1 MTAVD
6 SRKTEPREE
15 TLRAVSH
22 GVADMVV
29 AENVVGGIGS
39 DEQAVQSGEKIA
51 EALTV
56 SAVIYGSSLAAGQDQ
71 TV

>member
-1 MTAVD
+1 MA
-6 SRKTEPREE
+6 SRKWRWRKTSS
-15 TLRAVSH
+15 A
-22 GVADMVV
+22 
-29 AENVVGGIGS
+29 GIGS